1 MGVTDVLNQNLYDNS
16 SLEVQ
21 YYQRRKLWPWR
32 KGGIH
37 ALGWVFFAGALVLI
51 FGLLNLHDVL
61 LDRRRLGYTL
71 AKNTKDR
78 QGGQMRERSL
88 FDRILLHLRS
98 FGYLRSSRRRI
109 GATSFGL
116 GLLILLGF
124 AYPTIYVFS
133 QRPYYELAPQFGP
146 PPLSGR
152 SGMIT
157 LAMTPFV
164 LMLGMKANLISLVTG
179 VGHEKLNVL
188 HRWLG
193 YFMGFFAIVH
203 TAPFIIEPL
212 RNGGVEQLKY
222 LFYNHIEYWNG
233 VGALICLLWLCF
245 GALPFIRYFL
255 FMKYHLHFT
264 SMLITEQGMVL

>member
-1 MGVTDVLNQNLYDNS
+1 MAITILANVLNPKLYDNS

-21 YYQRRKLWPWR
+21 YYQQRKLWPWM

-37 ALGWVFFAGALVLI
+37 ALGWVFFAGGLVLI
-51 FGLLNLHDVL
+51 FGLLNVHDIL

-71 AKNTKDR
+71 ARSDKHK
-78 QGGQMRERSL
+78 QGGYLLSRERSL

-98 FGYLRSSRRRI
+98 FGYLRSSRRII

-116 GLLILLGF
+116 GLLILAGF
-124 AYPTIYVFS
+124 AYPVLYVFT
-133 QRPYYELAPQFGP
+133 QRPYYELAPRFGP

-164 LMLGMKANLISLVTG
+164 LMLGMKANLVSLVTG

-203 TAPFIIEPL
+203 TVPFIVEPL
-212 RNGGVEQLKY
+212 RNGGVVQLKD

-245 GALPFIRYFL
+245 GSLRFVRYVP
-255 FMKYHLHFT
+255 
-264 SMLITEQGMVL
+264 S

>member
-1 MGVTDVLNQNLYDNS
+1 MVIVNLPDVLNENLYDNS

-21 YYQRRKLWPWR
+21 YYQLRKLWPWR
-32 KGGIH
+32 NGGVH
-37 ALGWVFFAGALVLI
+37 ALGWVFFAGGLVLI
-51 FGLLNLHDVL
+51 FGLLNVHDIL

-71 AKNTKDR
+71 ARNNKDR
-78 QGGQMRERSL
+78 QGGHMRERSL

-116 GLLILLGF
+116 GLLILVGF
-124 AYPTIYVFS
+124 AYPTIYVFA
-133 QRPYYELAPQFGP
+133 QRPYYEMAPLFGP

-193 YFMGFFAIVH
+193 FFMAFFAIVH
-203 TAPFIIEPL
+203 TVPFIIEPL
-212 RNGGVEQLKY
+212 RNEGMGQLKS
-222 LFYNHIEYWNG
+222 LFYNHFEYWSG
-233 VGALICLLWLCF
+233 VGALICLLWLSF
-245 GALPFIRYFL
+245 GSLSFIRYIP
-255 FMKYHLHFT
+255 
-264 SMLITEQGMVL
+264 S